1 MHTEQFKAILLWVA
15 HYWVHLLSLATNKLH
30 KELKTWSMQ
39 PTKATTKEYLQVGS
53 LLSNDQVKI
62 SLPMNQ
68 CYPVNIIIQF
78 KFL

>member
-1 MHTEQFKAILLWVA
+1 
-15 HYWVHLLSLATNKLH
+15 
-30 KELKTWSMQ
+30 MQ